1 MKRGTIKGK
10 RIEKLIERADLAIEL
25 TFFLEAN
32 WIIYSIIENRVK
44 SLTLEKLQLIP
55 ERENYHGCIEVMIKE
70 LPSNE
75 MIKNEVTISLLTEL
89 DNWRLERNNIMH
101 DLAKEELDF
110 TRIERA
116 TIVGRTLLAKI
127 ATVNMKIKKKLNEK
141 N

>member
-10 RIEKLIERADLAIEL
+10 RIENLIDRADLAIEL

-44 SLTLEKLQLIP
+44 SLTLEKLKLIP
-55 ERENYHGCIEVMIKE
+55 IRENYHGCIEIMLKE
-70 LPSNE
+70 LSTNE
-75 MIKNEVTISLLTEL
+75 IIKDDVTLNLLTEL

-110 TRIERA
+110 TKIEKA
-116 TIVGRTLLAKI
+116 TIAGRSLLAKI
-127 ATVNMKIKKKLNEK
+127 AAVNMKIKKKLK
-141 N
+141 

>member
-10 RIEKLIERADLAIEL
+10 RIENLIDRADFAIKF

-44 SLTLEKLQLIP
+44 SLTIEKLKLNPI
-55 ERENYHGCIEVMIKE
+55 RENYHGCIKVMVKE
-70 LPSNE
+70 LSSNE
-75 MIKNEVTISLLTEL
+75 LIKNDVTLNLLTEL

-110 TRIERA
+110 ERIQKA
-116 TIVGRTLLAKI
+116 TIIGRSLLAKI
-127 ATVNMKIKKKLNEK
+127 AAVNMKIKKKLNEK